1 MPNDN
6 TGCSRWALSFI
17 TKSWTNRYF
26 AVRLFQ
32 FCFPQEK
39 LFKAN
44 LAGERFEV
52 KSNYNRKKRKDR
64 KMHQYFQLFTTQTN
78 QNADKLFSEHLSAFA
93 NRLQDVFIS
102 LIIFSAI
109 IIIGCVVLVFIF
121 FIIAFIWNIIEDLR
135 KKPSNKNAENVKN
148 KIDML
153 NETDVYLWFANHKK
167 KLNALN
173 TCNTQRLYDDIKRKI
188 KYLKTVNQTE
198 TTIYVIKY
206 LEESRLQILN
216 LRNKIIRRF
225 ELTNS
230 FERTE
235 EMFQQIQEI
244 HQTCEKL
251 IEEYLIYLEKNEAID
266 FDKTIEPLIKTLNQ
280 LNNAI

>member
-1 MPNDN
+1 M
-6 TGCSRWALSFI
+6 
-17 TKSWTNRYF
+17 Y
-26 AVRLFQ
+26 
-32 FCFPQEK
+32 
-39 LFKAN
+39 
-44 LAGERFEV
+44 
-52 KSNYNRKKRKDR
+52 
-64 KMHQYFQLFTTQTN
+64 QYFQLFTTQTN
-78 QNADKLFSEHLSAFA
+78 QNAGKLFSEHLNAFA
-93 NRLQDVFIS
+93 NQLQDAFIS
-102 LIIFSAI
+102 LIIYSAL
-109 IIIGCVVLVFIF
+109 IIIGCVVLVFIL

-135 KKPSNKNAENVKN
+135 KNPSIKNTENVKN

-230 FERTE
+230 FEHTE

-251 IEEYLIYLEKNEAID
+251 IEEYLIYLEKNETID

>member
-1 MPNDN
+1 M
-6 TGCSRWALSFI
+6 
-17 TKSWTNRYF
+17 Y
-26 AVRLFQ
+26 
-32 FCFPQEK
+32 
-39 LFKAN
+39 
-44 LAGERFEV
+44 
-52 KSNYNRKKRKDR
+52 
-64 KMHQYFQLFTTQTN
+64 QYFQLFTTQTD
-78 QNADKLFSEHLSAFA
+78 QNVDKLFSEYLSELAE
-93 NRLQDVFIS
+93 RLQHAFIN
-102 LIIFSAI
+102 LITFSALI
-109 IIIGCVVLVFIF
+109 LIGCVVLVVIL
-121 FIIAFIWNIIEDLR
+121 FIIAFIWNIIESLQ
-135 KKPSNKNAENVKN
+135 KNPSNKNTENVKD
-148 KIDML
+148 KINTL

-167 KLNALN
+167 QLKALN

-188 KYLKTVNQTE
+188 KYLKTMNQTE
-198 TTIYVIKY
+198 TTIYVSQY

-251 IEEYLIYLEKNEAID
+251 IEEYLIYLEKNETTD
-266 FDKTIEPLIKTLNQ
+266 FVKNIEPLIKTLNQ